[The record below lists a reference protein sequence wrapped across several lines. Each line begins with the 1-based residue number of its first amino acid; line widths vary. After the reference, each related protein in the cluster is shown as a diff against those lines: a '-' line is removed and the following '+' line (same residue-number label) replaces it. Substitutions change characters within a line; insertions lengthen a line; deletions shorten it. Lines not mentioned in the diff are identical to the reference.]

1 MPTLTLSLWSINSVE
16 DVHIA
21 NGSLNQS
28 IDFDDDSCEETQS
41 NQQLL
46 QSYEDREEA
55 PSTPTK
61 KVLANC

>member
-1 MPTLTLSLWSINSVE
+1 MLLSLWFVNSVE

-21 NGSLNQS
+21 NGSLKQS
-28 IDFDDDSCEETQS
+28 IDLDDDSSDETQS

-46 QSYEDREEA
+46 QSLEDREET

-61 KVLANC
+61 KVLGNC